1 MRWSWLGDNTDKLWR
16 YGTEHARLAL
26 VALVIG
32 VVVSIP
38 LGALCHRVR
47 WLYGPVLGL
56 SAVLYAVPSLAVVY
70 LLLTWL
76 GLSQWVVIIPLA
88 TYTLVIVVRAV
99 VDGLRGVDPTLIDAA
114 VAHGYRSIGRLVRIE
129 IPAASAPIVAGLRVA
144 SLSTVSLVTIG
155 GLIGSGGLGQLF
167 VEGFQIDNPISIV
180 AGVVLTLVVAAIFD
194 VAIVCSYRLLAP
206 WTRRAVRR

>member
-38 LGALCHRVR
+38 LGALCHRAR

-56 SAVLYAVPSLAVVY
+56 SAILYAVPSLAVVY